1 MAMTT
6 YRRNLGCRA
15 FTLVELLVVI
25 AIVGL
30 LVGLLLPAVQSARES
45 ARRVQCQNHLRQLG
59 IGLLMFETV
68 HRHFPPSG
76 WTKPAASNPSGSHRS
91 WRIACLN
98 YVEQSSI
105 AQSYELNQH
114 WWETSNLAA
123 GQIRVPIFECPSSPN
138 QTPVL
143 IVPARSTRPALH
155 LTRALARS
163 DYEAVMG
170 VRPSNDPIRYDTQN
184 RFSVMFR
191 DSMTKFAEILDGS
204 SSTIMVFET
213 SGRPHVYRRATVRL
227 DLTNDQGIGWID
239 SESAYSLDGSSRD
252 GSQEGCGYAA
262 GCSQVINARNDN
274 EPYSFHPGGTHA
286 LFADGHITFESDL
299 SEPTVIAAQVTR
311 AARD

>member
-1 MAMTT
+1 MITC
-6 YRRNLGCRA
+6 RRNLACRA

-68 HRHFPPSG
+68 QRCFPPSG
-76 WTKPAASNPSGSHRS
+76 WTKPAHSNPTGSYRS
-91 WRIACLN
+91 WRVVCLD
-98 YVEQSSI
+98 YVEQSNI
-105 AQSYELNQH
+105 AQMYSLHQH
-114 WWETSNLAA
+114 WWEASNLAA
-123 GQIRVPIFECPSSPN
+123 GQIRVPVFECPSSPIGA
-138 QTPVL
+138 PVL
-143 IVPARSTRPALH
+143 VVPARSTRPALH
-155 LTRALARS
+155 LTSALARA

-170 VRPSNDPIRYDTQN
+170 VRPSIDPSRYDTQN

-213 SGRPHVYRRATVRL
+213 SGRPHVYRRGAARL

-262 GCSQVINARNDN
+262 GCTHAINARNDN
-274 EPYSFHPGGTHA
+274 EPYSFHSGGTHA
-286 LFADGHITFESDL
+286 LFADGHLTFESDL
-299 SEPTVIAAQVTR
+299 TDPTVIAAQVTR
-311 AARD
+311 AAGD